1 MKIGELRDLLKTA
14 DKKQLLGIIDIVYKS
29 LPKDR
34 KEDIDTGITDL
45 LSQGKDSSKKAAK
58 PVKPKKTLPDMAALR
73 DQISAFVDNAREGLY
88 LRPNRTVSKERRS
101 KWRFEAQRFV
111 KDLKQF
117 SPADEDYQTSL
128 DCLKDIYQ
136 VLTEG
141 CGVYLFRS
149 DDPFASIGIN
159 QEEFYAMLC
168 DRVFLPEVK
177 PDRET
182 LADMIDLATNVSI
195 DRTSLHTSLI
205 LSYLDHMRDDA
216 DILRLSAEI
225 VSDLLQE
232 LPPDE
237 GPSFFI
243 TIEKCLASDRLENL
257 CEMLQGL
264 YTRLGESEKGARL
277 FFEESVKHRTHSG
290 RKEVIFY
297 CMLQNEHC
305 FGGNDRIWTELY
317 EEFRDKEKIDPRESL
332 VKLYNEKMAALED

>member
-1 MKIGELRDLLKTA
+1 MKIGELRGLLKTA
-14 DKKQLLGIIDIVYKS
+14 ERDQLLGIIDIVYKA

-34 KEDIDTGITDL
+34 KEDIDTDIAVV
-45 LSQGKDSSKKAAK
+45 LSHDNDSNDTKKVVK
-58 PVKPKKTLPDMAALR
+58 PVKPKKTLPDMDALR
-73 DQISAFVDNAREGLY
+73 DQISDFVDNAREGLY
-88 LRPNRTVSKERRS
+88 LRPNRTISKDRRS
-101 KWRFEAQRFV
+101 KWRFEVQRFV

-117 SPADEDYQTSL
+117 APADEDYQNSL

-205 LSYLDHMRDDA
+205 LSYLDHLRDDA
-216 DILRLSAEI
+216 DLLRLSAEI
-225 VSDLLQE
+225 VSDLLHA
-232 LPPDE
+232 LPPDV

-243 TIEKCLASDRLENL
+243 TIEKSLASSRLAHL

-264 YTRLGESEKGARL
+264 YTRLGSL
-277 FFEESVKHRTHSG
+277 
-290 RKEVIFY
+290 RKEPGF
-297 CMLQNEHC
+297 
-305 FGGNDRIWTELY
+305 
-317 EEFRDKEKIDPRESL
+317 SL
-332 VKLYNEKMAALED
+332 MNP

>member
-14 DKKQLLGIIDIVYKS
+14 DKKQLQGIIDIVYKA

-34 KEDIDTGITDL
+34 KEDIDTGIADL
-45 LSQGKDSSKKAAK
+45 LSQGRDGSKKAAK
-58 PVKPKKTLPDMAALR
+58 PAKPKKTLPDMNVLA
-73 DQISAFVDNAREGLY
+73 DQINKFVDNARDGLY

-117 SPADEDYQTSL
+117 APADEDYLTSV
-128 DCLKDIYQ
+128 DCLRDLYQ

-149 DDPFASIGIN
+149 NDPFASVGIN
-159 QEEFYAMLC
+159 QEAFYDMLC

-195 DRTSLHTSLI
+195 DRTTLHTSLI
-205 LSYLDHMRDDA
+205 LSYLDHLRGDA
-216 DILRLSAEI
+216 DLLRLSVEI

-243 TIEKCLASDRLENL
+243 TIEKILASNRLEHL

-264 YTRLGESEKGARL
+264 YTRLGEFKKGARL
-277 FFEESVKHRTHSG
+277 FFEESVKHRTECG
-290 RKEVIFY
+290 NKEVIFY
-297 CMLQNEHC
+297 IMLQNEHC
-305 FGGNDRIWTELY
+305 FGGDDRTWTELY
-317 EEFRDKEKIDPRESL
+317 EEFRDKEKIKPRESL
-332 VKLYNEKMAALED
+332 VKLYKEKLAALES